1 MKTTLI
7 LRLALILPLVCL
19 EASAGTG
26 MTAAQ
31 GDAVIRELKAAHKVI
46 ESWSNENIEK
56 TRRLEDFF
64 HTQNSREH
72 NNTVFHS
79 KESWNQISALA
90 VDSSLL
96 LEASYAL
103 AKNMESAVTYKKDSI
118 RSRAFER
125 CLKSGNC
132 SFKKLSGMLD
142 TSAMELSENTK
153 RNAISTQKNLIKA
166 IRELKAL
173 NLQSKRSSG
182 LNDSIDALA
191 RINSTQAGSMMQL
204 SSQIGT
210 LTELNA
216 MALQNSIEKKDIEKK
231 ELENFFKSPKK
242 VRSEHLNLRILR

>member
-1 MKTTLI
+1 M
-7 LRLALILPLVCL
+7 LALISCSSF
-19 EASAGTG
+19 ASQG
-26 MTAAQ
+26 MTASQ

-46 ESWSNENIEK
+46 DRWSNENIEK

-79 KESWNQISALA
+79 KESWNQISSLA
-90 VDSSLL
+90 AESSLL

-118 RSRAFER
+118 RSRAFEK
-125 CLKSGNC
+125 CLKSGSC

-153 RNAISTQKNLIKA
+153 KNAISTQKNLIKA
-166 IRELKAL
+166 IKELKAL
-173 NLQSKRSSG
+173 NLQSKHSLG

-191 RINSTQAGSMMQL
+191 RISSTQASSMMQL

-216 MALQNSIEKKDIEKK
+216 MALQNRIEKRDIEKK